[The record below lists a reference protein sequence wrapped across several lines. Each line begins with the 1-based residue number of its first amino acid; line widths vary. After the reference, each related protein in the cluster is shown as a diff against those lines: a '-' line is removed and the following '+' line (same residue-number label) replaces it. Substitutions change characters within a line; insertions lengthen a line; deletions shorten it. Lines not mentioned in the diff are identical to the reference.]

1 MKRTGK
7 KQSTIFRYVRF
18 ITDYFYHIIRQ
29 SVFGR
34 VFSSYD
40 TLNNGFSHTAVG
52 RFGTG
57 SGKMRRTVRQ
67 SVADAMENN
76 AVVRALCR
84 LRDLALACGLRTIG
98 LFLVIV
104 GAYSSIMFWLS
115 NFVWQVGAVSGISFV
130 AGIAASALGVFL
142 LFSDISL
149 GYAMLHGFIVRKLLM
164 ALFDLSD
171 DVLREVPKTGRQYYV
186 IAVPLAMVL
195 GALFALFRPLSVLAA
210 VLWLVILFLEI
221 AVPEAGVF
229 LALLFI
235 PFAGFLPSGDV
246 LVTVAVLLPLVGYFV
261 KILRGNRSFRLEIQD
276 LPVLL
281 IAVLVLLSGA
291 SFSRGAFLPA
301 LRMLLLI
308 GMYFVVVNVIA
319 TPGWLARCRNAILFS
334 GTVSAMI
341 GIVQFILAL
350 AAGRSPAGAVHA
362 GFADCNTFAYFLILA
377 YPFALYLLFRA
388 RKQYRLPALFAVL
401 LIAAGTVLST
411 VESAIAAVLLMTLVG
426 LLVFEKRFL
435 FAGLYGGLVLTVVYA
450 ILPPVVHT
458 RLNALFMEE
467 AGCTPV
473 AHVFSGKAGIGSG
486 FSRFLFGL
494 GTNGVENFSHLY
506 LPGYALITAQNT
518 GFFAYTL
525 CTYGFFFVLAF
536 GFFLLLLWQNAFS
549 VLLGGK
555 QEEKRFSPM
564 LGICLVP
571 GVLVFSFFH
580 YAWYDP
586 AAAVLF
592 FAVCALF
599 AAHMRY
605 ERSRVGGQ
613 AQEEKN
619 DSFSAEYE
627 YYIN

>member
-1 MKRTGK
+1 MKRTAK
-7 KQSTIFRYVRF
+7 KQSTFFRYVRYM
-18 ITDYFYHIIRQ
+18 TDYFYHIIRQ

-40 TLNNGFSHTAVG
+40 RLNDGFSRTAVG
-52 RFGTG
+52 RIGTG

-76 AVVRALCR
+76 AVVRGLCR

-104 GAYSSIMFWLS
+104 GAYSTIMFWLS

-130 AGIAASALGVFL
+130 AGIAASVLGVFL
-142 LFSDISL
+142 LFSDLSL
-149 GYAMLHGFIVRKLLM
+149 GYAMLHGFFVRKLLM

-195 GALFALFRPLSVLAA
+195 GALFALFRPMMVLAA
-210 VLWLVILFLEI
+210 VLWLVVLFLEI

-229 LALLFI
+229 LLLLFL
-235 PFAGFLPSGDV
+235 PFAGFLPSGGA
-246 LVTVAVLLPLVGYFV
+246 LVTVAVVLPLVGYLM
-261 KILRGNRSFRLEIQD
+261 KILRGNRSFRMEIQD

-281 IAVLVLLSGA
+281 MAVLVLLSAA
-291 SFSRGAFLPA
+291 SFSQGALLPA

-308 GMYFVVVNVIA
+308 GTYFVVVNVIA

-350 AAGRSPAGAVHA
+350 AAGRSPAGAVRA
-362 GFADCNTFAYFLILA
+362 GFADCNTFAYFMVLA
-377 YPFALYLLFRA
+377 YPFALYVLFRA

-401 LIAAGTVLST
+401 LIAAGAVLST
-411 VESAIAAVLLMTLVG
+411 VESAAAAVLLMTLIG

-435 FAGLYGGLVLTVVYA
+435 FGGVYGGLVLTAVYA
-450 ILPPVVHT
+450 MLPSTVRA
-458 RLNALFMEE
+458 RLNSLFMEE
-467 AGCTPV
+467 AQYVPV
-473 AHVFSGKAGIGSG
+473 SQLFSGKAGVGSG

-494 GTNGVENFSHLY
+494 GTNGAENFSHLY
-506 LPGYALITAQNT
+506 LPTYTLITARNT
-518 GFFAYTL
+518 GFFSYTL

-536 GFFLLLLWQNAFS
+536 CLFLLLLWQNAFS

-555 QEEKRFSPM
+555 YEEKRLSPL

-571 GVLVFSFFH
+571 GVLVLAFFH
-580 YAWYDP
+580 YTWYDP
-586 AAAVLF
+586 AATVLF

-605 ERSRVGGQ
+605 ERSRNDQV
-613 AQEEKN
+613 QEEKN

>member
-1 MKRTGK
+1 MKRAAK
-7 KQSTIFRYVRF
+7 KQSTVFRYVRYM
-18 ITDYFYHIIRQ
+18 TDYFYYTIRQ

-34 VFSSYD
+34 IFSSYD
-40 TLNNGFSHTAVG
+40 QLNDGFSRTAVG
-52 RFGTG
+52 RLGTG

-76 AVVRALCR
+76 AVVRGLCR

-130 AGIAASALGVFL
+130 AGLAASALGVFL
-142 LFSDISL
+142 LFSDFSL
-149 GYAMLHGFIVRKLLM
+149 GYAMLHGFFVRKLLM

-195 GALFALFRPLSVLAA
+195 GALFALFRPITVLAA
-210 VLWLVILFLEI
+210 VLWLVVLFLEI

-229 LALLFI
+229 LVLLCL
-235 PFAGFLPSGDV
+235 PFMGFLPSGDV
-246 LVTVAVLLPLVGYFV
+246 LVTVAVLLPLVGYFA

-281 IAVLVLLSGA
+281 MALLVLLSAA

-308 GMYFVVVNVIA
+308 STYFVVVNVIA

-362 GFADCNTFAYFLILA
+362 GFADCTTFAYFLVLA
-377 YPFALYLLFRA
+377 YPFALYVLFRA

-401 LIAAGTVLST
+401 LIAAGAALST
-411 VESAIAAVLLMTLVG
+411 VESAIAAVVLMTLIS

-435 FAGLYGGLVLTVVYA
+435 FGGVYGGLVLTAVYV
-450 ILPPVVHT
+450 ILPPTVRT
-458 RLNALFMEE
+458 RLRTLLMEE
-467 AGCTPV
+467 AQRVPV
-473 AHVFSGKAGIGSG
+473 SQVFSGKTGVGSG

-506 LPGYALITAQNT
+506 LPGYTLITAQNT
-518 GFFAYTL
+518 SFFSYTL

-536 GFFLLLLWQNAFS
+536 CLFLLLLWQNAFS
-549 VLLGGK
+549 VLLDGK
-555 QEEKRFSPM
+555 YEEKRLSPL

-571 GVLVFSFFH
+571 GVLVFAFFH
-580 YAWYDP
+580 YTWYDP

-605 ERSRVGGQ
+605 ERSRNDQVQ
-613 AQEEKN
+613 DEKN